1 LKDNTFIISRKG
13 FNKPLFSNPV
23 YHRIIL
29 ILIKLTYYLISLI
42 LLFSGVTKVLNP
54 QNLITAL
61 NTTLGFLNEEIILLI
76 ATVLPVFE
84 LTVGML
90 LILRIKI
97 KEVMKLAI
105 VLFTVFSFYSFYGT
119 IRGYDVDCGCFGES
133 VTSEFG
139 IWMIFRNILLTVIAF
154 LNFKYFKSGKLF
166 EKQL

>member
-29 ILIKLTYYLISLI
+29 ILIKLIYYLISLI
-42 LLFSGVTKVLNP
+42 LVFSGVTKVLNP

-105 VLFTVFSFYSFYGT
+105 VLFTVFLFYSFYGT
-119 IRGYDVDCGCFGES
+119 IRGFDVDCGCFGENLKS
-133 VTSEFG
+133 RIG
-139 IWMIFRNILLTVIAF
+139 ILLILRNILLTSIVIFIINNIKKAR
-154 LNFKYFKSGKLF
+154 
-166 EKQL
+166 